1 MIAGRFDFTG
11 NNSIVQGKT
20 LRVRIKLQDAD
31 KLPLPVADLEFRA
44 AFKKDVDGPN
54 ILFLSTNTGLAGI
67 TSGSAI
73 IVEPDGEE
81 GTIDLVISDET
92 MEGIL
97 HTAWTEVTFPGSPP
111 KYKGVWELEAE
122 DTLDPFDTFP
132 VLAGKV
138 NFIREVVR

>member
-20 LRVRIKLQDAD
+20 LRVRIKLEDAE

-44 AFKKDVDGPN
+44 AFKKDLDGPN
-54 ILFLSTNTGLAGI
+54 ILFLSTNTELAGI
-67 TSGSAI
+67 TPGSSI
-73 IVEPDGEE
+73 VVEPDGEE
-81 GTIDLVISDET
+81 GTIELVVTDEA
-92 MEGIL
+92 MEAIL
-97 HTAWTEVTFPGSPP
+97 HTAWTAVSFAGAPT

-122 DTLDPFDTFP
+122 DSEAPGDTFP